1 MQINSLYPVICT
13 DNVKESKAFY
23 INHFKFEAAFD
34 SNWYVSLKSSGDP
47 AFELAIL
54 DHSHPT
60 IPDGYRERA
69 KGMLI
74 NMEVADADREYGRLM
89 KAKVPVVQEIRSEDF
104 GQRHFIVRDPNGSL
118 IDVIQNIPPSEEF
131 LSQYT

>member
-13 DNVKESKAFY
+13 DKINDSKEFY
-23 INHFKFEAAFD
+23 IRHFNFEVTFD
-34 SNWYVSLKSSGDP
+34 ADWYVSLKSAGTP

-69 KGMLI
+69 NGMLI
-74 NMEVADADREYGRLM
+74 NMEVTDADKEYDRLTSE
-89 KAKVPVVQEIRSEDF
+89 KVPLVQDIRSEEF
-104 GQRHFIVRDPNGSL
+104 GQRHFIVRDPNGIL

-131 LSQYT
+131 IAQYT

>member
-1 MQINSLYPVICT
+1 MQINSFYPVICT

-23 INHFKFEAAFD
+23 INHFKFETAFD
-34 SNWYVSLKSSGDP
+34 SNWYVSLKSYGDP

-89 KAKVPVVQEIRSEDF
+89 KARVPVVQEIRSEDF
-104 GQRHFIVRDPNGSL
+104 GQRHFIVRDPNGIL

>member
-23 INHFKFEAAFD
+23 INHFKFETAFD

-89 KAKVPVVQEIRSEDF
+89 KARVPVVQEIRSEDF
-104 GQRHFIVRDPNGSL
+104 GQRHFIVRDPNGIL